1 MATHAIIG
9 SVVAPL
15 PFGGLIVDQFQVHRL
30 GGLDSDEAFE
40 GVVEVVRNFG
50 LERISVGS
58 GCLEVSQQVVF
69 AQVVRTDGCGFPEGG
84 FNFEINPVL
93 IASCVEGFRQVEG
106 WQGWMPCCVD
116 SVGDDF
122 RFGWGSEMAAQAD
135 FGGDGW
141 ICEIEE
147 ALL

>member
-15 PFGGLIVDQFQVHRL
+15 PFGGLIVDKFQVHRL

-58 GCLEVSQQVVF
+58 GCLEVSQ
-69 AQVVRTDGCGFPEGG
+69 
-84 FNFEINPVL
+84 
-93 IASCVEGFRQVEG
+93 
-106 WQGWMPCCVD
+106 
-116 SVGDDF
+116 
-122 RFGWGSEMAAQAD
+122 
-135 FGGDGW
+135 
-141 ICEIEE
+141 
-147 ALL
+147 